1 MAEVTTGSIPKSN
14 PIAKPQTPVKPDEPM
29 LDVVAELAKFRREKK
44 AEYEAA
50 LLQWRIA
57 NNPHRTMNGG
67 VVDGTTT
74 DEKDLPFVE
83 GHWKGEIKV
92 VRNAAP
98 KGRTGVVDVYGNYFE
113 KGYLYP

>member
-1 MAEVTTGSIPKSN
+1 MAKMAGSTSTSN
-14 PIAKPQTPVKPDEPM
+14 PVTKPSTPVKPEEPM

-57 NNPHRTMNGG
+57 NNLHRTVNGAVANG
-67 VVDGTTT
+67 FAAN
-74 DEKDLPFVE
+74 ENDLPFVE

-92 VRNAAP
+92 VRNATP